1 MRSPL
6 QTSPKDKNL
15 KWIKKMTKTKS
26 RTVLTSGGV
35 EPVVDGGGGGHSV
48 FAKYFI
54 KALSTE
60 KKIITGPELYEMVK
74 KNVFRN
80 APQTPLYNELYRA
93 DSEGGDYFLKT
104 AQEEIPRNSIKA
116 KFQQ

>member
-1 MRSPL
+1 M
-6 QTSPKDKNL
+6 
-15 KWIKKMTKTKS
+15 
-26 RTVLTSGGV
+26 TSGGV

-60 KKIITGPELYEMVK
+60 KRMITGPELYEMVK

-93 DSEGGDYFLKT
+93 GSEGGEFIFLKT
-104 AQEEIPRNSIKA
+104 AQEEMPRNNIKA
-116 KFQQ
+116 KISSKGEDQTPIASGSQ